1 MEQDQEQLAK
11 GLAEKIEKLAAGR
24 EIKIMH
30 VCGTHEYTITK
41 SGIRSL
47 LPANV
52 KVVMGPGCPVCVT
65 PQSEIDAIVELAEQG
80 KIICTYGDLL
90 RVPGT
95 KSSLYDSV
103 GDIRIVQSIAQAV
116 DIARQNPSKEV
127 VFMAVGF
134 ETTAPT
140 TAAILLASPPDNFS
154 VVLSH
159 RLVPPAMKWL
169 MEQGE
174 ASLSGFLLP
183 GHVCTIAGTKDYE
196 AFKVPQVI
204 AGFEPLEVLYGLYLL
219 VRQVVEG
226 RAEVENA
233 YPRAVKPEGNVKALR
248 MMNEVFDTCD
258 IVWRGFPSIP
268 GSGLKLKPQYEKYDA
283 LKKFNIELVDRK
295 TTTGCLC
302 NQLLRGIKEPT
313 DCRLFGKACT
323 PLKPVGACMVSS
335 EGACRIW
342 YTYGRAHKIAGNA
355 VIKK

>member
-1 MEQDQEQLAK
+1 MPEQQTAK
-11 GLAEKIEKLAAGR
+11 GLAEQIAKLAAGR

-47 LPANV
+47 LPPNV

-65 PQSEIDAIVELAEQG
+65 PQAEIDAVVALAEQG

-95 KSSLYDSV
+95 RSSLYDSV

-116 DIARQNPSKEV
+116 EIARQSPDREV

-140 TAAILLASPPDNFS
+140 TAAVLLAGPPDNFS
-154 VVLSH
+154 IVVSH
-159 RLVPPAMKWL
+159 RLVPPAMQWL
-169 MEQGE
+169 MKQGE
-174 ASLSGFLLP
+174 AKLSGFLLP
-183 GHVCTIAGTKDYE
+183 GHVCTIAGIHEYE
-196 AFKVPQVI
+196 AFPVPQVI

-219 VRQVVEG
+219 VKQIAEG
-226 RAEVENA
+226 RAVVENA
-233 YPRAVKPEGNVKALR
+233 YPRAVRPEGNPKAR
-248 MMNEVFDTCD
+248 KMMAEVFDVCD
-258 IVWRGFPSIP
+258 IRWRGFPVIP
-268 GSGLKLKPQYEKYDA
+268 NSGYRLKPQYEKFDA
-283 LKKFNIELVDRK
+283 LKKFGIELKEVK
-295 TTTGCLC
+295 VTTGCLC
-302 NQLLRGIKEPT
+302 NELLRGIKEPT
-313 DCRLFGKACT
+313 DCKLFGKACT

-342 YTYGRAHKIAGNA
+342 YTYGKAHK
-355 VIKK
+355 VVSH

>member
-1 MEQDQEQLAK
+1 MADQEQLAK
-11 GLAEKIEKLAAGR
+11 GLAAKIEKVAAGR

-47 LPANV
+47 LPKNV

-65 PQSEIDAIVELAEQG
+65 PQSEIDALIALAEQG

-95 KSSLYDSV
+95 RSSLYDTV
-103 GDIRIVQSIAQAV
+103 GDIHIVQSISQAV
-116 DIARQNPSKEV
+116 DTARENPSKEV

-140 TAAILLASPPDNFS
+140 TAAVLLNDLPENFS
-154 VVLSH
+154 MIVSH
-159 RLVPPAMKWL
+159 RLIPPAMKWL

-174 ASLSGFLLP
+174 ANISGFLLP
-183 GHVCTIAGTKDYE
+183 GHVCTIAGTIEYE
-196 AFKVPQVI
+196 QFRIPQVI

-219 VRQVVEG
+219 VKQVVDG

-233 YPRAVKPEGNVKALR
+233 YPRAVKPEGNPKALQ
-248 MMNEVFDTCD
+248 MMGKVFDTCD
-258 IVWRGFPSIP
+258 IMWRGFPVIP
-268 GSGLKLKPQYEKYDA
+268 NSGYKLKPQFEKYDA
-283 LKKFNIELVDRK
+283 LKKFGIKLVDVK
-295 TTTGCLC
+295 ATKGCLC
-302 NQLLRGIKEPT
+302 NELLRGVAEPT
-313 DCRLFGKACT
+313 DCKLFGKACT
-323 PLKPVGACMVSS
+323 PLKPIGACMVST

-342 YTYGRAHKIAGNA
+342 YTYGRASKT
-355 VIKK
+355 VTS